1 MRNILIAGATSAIA
15 QETAKH
21 FAQDGDNL
29 FLVARNP
36 EKLQAVADD
45 LRARGAGKVATFNM
59 DMNAVD
65 RHEEMWRSAETA
77 IGAVDT
83 LLVAYGVLPNQ
94 EACSQDVQR
103 TLDTFQTNAVS
114 VIALLT
120 MVANIFAERRE
131 GSIAVISSVAGDRG
145 RRSNYIY
152 GASKGALNIFLQGLR
167 NRLYRSHVHVL
178 TIKPGMVDTPM
189 TAHMRKGPLFADPK
203 PVGERIY
210 RAIVNKEDTIYV
222 PWFWRWVMIA
232 IKAIPESVFK
242 RLSL

>member
-45 LRARGAGKVATFNM
+45 LQARGAAKVATLNM
-59 DMNAVD
+59 DMNAID
-65 RHEEMWRSAETA
+65 RHEEMWHAAEGA
-77 IGAVDT
+77 IGTIDT
-83 LLVAYGVLPNQ
+83 LLVAYGVLPDQ
-94 EACSQDVQR
+94 QACSKDIQR
-103 TLDTFQTNAVS
+103 TLETFQTNTLS

-120 MVANIFAERRE
+120 IAANIFADQHY
-131 GSIAVISSVAGDRG
+131 GTLAVISSVAGDRG
-145 RRSNYIY
+145 RQSNYIY

-167 NRLYRSHVHVL
+167 NRLYKANVHVL

-189 TAHMRKGPLFADPK
+189 TAHLRKGPLFTNPQA
-203 PVGERIY
+203 VGEKIY
-210 RAIVNKEDTIYV
+210 QAIVKRVDTLYV
-222 PWFWRWVMIA
+222 PWYWRWVMVV
-232 IKAIPESVFK
+232 IKAIPESLFK